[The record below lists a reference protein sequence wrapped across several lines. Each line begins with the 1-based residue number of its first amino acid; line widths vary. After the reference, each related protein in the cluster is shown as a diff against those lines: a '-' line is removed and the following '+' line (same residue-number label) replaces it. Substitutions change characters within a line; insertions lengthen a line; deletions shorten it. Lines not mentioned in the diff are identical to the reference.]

1 MKFILYAFCANIAN
15 IVKNYLVENNA
26 PFVYIILL
34 SFVGSCFGFMFMNC
48 ILEWKI
54 HDKKWLTAL
63 RVLIAVL
70 SLVLM
75 VLSLME
81 IRMPGSVVKVS

>member
-1 MKFILYAFCANIAN
+1 MKFILYAFCANIVN

-48 ILEWKI
+48 ILEWK
-54 HDKKWLTAL
+54 KQGYLLLSYLYPKL
-63 RVLIAVL
+63 R
-70 SLVLM
+70 
-75 VLSLME
+75 
-81 IRMPGSVVKVS
+81 